1 MAFPRKSLVALVSLL
16 HCLVYEPCCCTYIHD
31 FITAVEQRDSMKT
44 SSYLLETEF
53 IRELKDLELE
63 TLKMQDRLTE
73 IQEEKEALLNQLV
86 ELE

>member
-1 MAFPRKSLVALVSLL
+1 MALVNLW
-16 HCLVYEPCCCTYIHD
+16 HWLVYGTGYSMNLAVLHIHD
-31 FITAVEQRDSMKT
+31 FITTVEHRDSMKT

>member
-1 MAFPRKSLVALVSLL
+1 
-16 HCLVYEPCCCTYIHD
+16 
-31 FITAVEQRDSMKT
+31 MKT

>member
-1 MAFPRKSLVALVSLL
+1 
-16 HCLVYEPCCCTYIHD
+16 
-31 FITAVEQRDSMKT
+31 MKT

-53 IRELKDLELE
+53 IRELEDLELE